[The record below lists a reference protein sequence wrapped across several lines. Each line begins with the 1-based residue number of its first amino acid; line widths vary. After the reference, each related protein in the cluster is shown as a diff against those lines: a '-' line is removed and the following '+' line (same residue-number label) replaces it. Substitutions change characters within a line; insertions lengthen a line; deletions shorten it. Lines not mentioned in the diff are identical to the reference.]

1 MQAVARAR
9 GLRVKDTKPHIESTI
24 EVIGAGLPRCATSS
38 IHFALEADD
47 MLDLG
52 PALHMKRILLSSERA
67 QLALQAMEEV
77 DRDKRHKLIKE
88 LCAGC
93 RSCIDWPVPMFVHD
107 LMDIYPEARI
117 VLNHRPG
124 APEQRGESWAK
135 SCQDILWFY
144 NTLTYYWV
152 GVLFKTMRI
161 HYKMCVKSHET
172 FANNTGLLKLGEG
185 HGLDWF
191 TSEFY
196 ASYYDFVKREA
207 AKRGRE
213 ILEWQPNDG
222 WDPLCKFIDKEIP
235 NDSRSFPHINDTA
248 EMKRIEQ
255 TVKVVGVASW
265 AMLGALMFVAIRYGP
280 KFVTSALWYP
290 GI

>member
-52 PALHMKRILLSSERA
+52 PALHMKRILLSSKRA

-161 HYKMCVKSHET
+161 HYKMAG
-172 FANNTGLLKLGEG
+172 FGLVYIGILCEL
-185 HGLDWF
+185 LRL
-191 TSEFY
+191 
-196 ASYYDFVKREA
+196 VKREA

-265 AMLGALMFVAIRYGP
+265 VTLGALMFVAIRYGP
-280 KFVTSALWYP
+280 EFVTSALWYL